1 MRRRVRKNLPL
12 GVGLLLASLVSQ
24 GHAGTITFPGTPS
37 LILSTRSENDIGKT
51 PGERIV
57 IIDDNVTPNSAA
69 GTSVTATPNPSS
81 GITDTVTLGNSPAN
95 TVFPDQFSSSI
106 PYNSNLTAPWTLT
119 VANGGSSTT
128 VTTPSI
134 VGVNPIPFASSVTI
148 SGSSTNP
155 TFNWQYPTGSVNG
168 VIINIYD
175 KDQPLGGGF
184 NTVYKTTLTGTTNSF
199 TVPTQLAGGLTLQ
212 QGTPYSIDIYGVS
225 LRNPLLSISNANSA
239 AWSEAFFDFTPLPA
253 GSPLVN
259 LPLVTT
265 SGAYQYDM
273 SVTSGQEV
281 FIDPSVA
288 VGYAY
293 QIGAGNPD
301 FASVQ
306 LPSIQTDDFDLS
318 YLVGGLWLTAMV
330 APGGTFDF
338 PTGGVTRFDVTGIDP
353 SLMLNPNDTTA
364 FVTGLTFTADGT
376 FTGTQTPLT
385 ENVPEPSTMVIF
397 GSALVGLG
405 LVLSRRRRFSA

>member
-1 MRRRVRKNLPL
+1 MRRPVIKNLFPC
-12 GVGLLLASLVSQ
+12 VALLLAGFVSP
-24 GHAGTITFPGTPS
+24 GHAGTITSPGTPS
-37 LILSTRSENDIGKT
+37 LILSTVSENDVGKT
-51 PGERIV
+51 TGERIE
-57 IIDDNVTPNSAA
+57 IIDDNVLPNSAG
-69 GTSVTATPNPSS
+69 GTSVTATPNPLS
-81 GITDTVTLGNSPAN
+81 GITSTKTLVNSPDD
-95 TVFPDQFSSSI
+95 TSFPDQFGGSV

-134 VGVNPIPFASSVTI
+134 VGVQPIPFASSVTI
-148 SGSSTNP
+148 SGSSANP
-155 TFNWQYPTGSVNG
+155 TFAWQYPINSGVNG
-168 VIINIYD
+168 VIINIYNLD
-175 KDQPLGGGF
+175 EPLRAGGY
-184 NTVYKTTLTGTTNSF
+184 NVVYKLGVPETTTSF
-199 TVPTQLAGGLTLQ
+199 TAPVGLLT

-225 LRNPLLSISNANSA
+225 LRNPLFAVSNANSA
-239 AWSEAFFDFTPLPA
+239 AWSQAFFNFTPLPTGA
-253 GSPLVN
+253 PLVN
-259 LPLVTT
+259 LPMVNNV
-265 SGAYQYDM
+265 GAYQYDM
-273 SVTSGQEV
+273 TVVGGQEV
-281 FIDPSVA
+281 FIDPA
-288 VGYAY
+288 IAIGYAY
-293 QIGAGNPD
+293 LIGTGNPD

-353 SLMLNPNDTTA
+353 SLMLNPTDTTA

-385 ENVPEPSTMVIF
+385 ENVPEPSAMVIL